1 MYSTPAAGIAAPD
14 TPSSWHPIDNWN
26 MLEGRDVEI
35 YCRDRIVDRGTVESV
50 TADGRILWLS
60 LDGATS
66 RRLIEKLPGTYV
78 RHSAGG
84 RDTTLQARTD
94 T

>member
-1 MYSTPAAGIAAPD
+1 
-14 TPSSWHPIDNWN
+14 

-35 YCRDRIVDRGTVESV
+35 FCRDRMVDKSTVESV
-50 TADGRILWLS
+50 TADGRILWLT

-78 RHSAGG
+78 RHRARG
-84 RDTTLQARTD
+84 RATHQARTG